1 MNTSPILSQNF
12 LAEREIMEKGCG
24 SLMNLGYE
32 HNLYLRKQE
41 RFFEKG
47 KDNRKVFG
55 WLIRRQEKEKRKK
68 RKFWGSNGSVRRVQ

>member
-1 MNTSPILSQNF
+1 
-12 LAEREIMEKGCG
+12 
-24 SLMNLGYE
+24 MNLGYE